1 MTYGTSR
8 IEGLFQLPAARNA
21 RTGSTAGKTFDRSTI
36 AAVVHCVHLHLH
48 IRESIFITLSEY
60 TFYPNSSTLLREGG
74 EIL

>member
-8 IEGLFQLPAARNA
+8 IEGLFQLPAMRNA

-36 AAVVHCVHLHLH
+36 AAVVHCVHLHL
-48 IRESIFITLSEY
+48 IIWQSIFTTLSEY
-60 TFYPNSSTLLREGG
+60 TFCPNSSTLLRLDG